1 MALLLN
7 FLAFQVAWFSAV
19 ISAAAGQPW
28 IGMSVMAVAVIL
40 HMVLVP
46 RPAAEF
52 GLVLVCGVIGGTWD
66 SLLVMLG
73 WVSYP
78 SGMLHASAAP
88 YWIVGM
94 WMLFATTLN
103 VSLGWLKSRVW
114 LAVLFGMAGGPLAY
128 ITGAKLGGIVLS
140 QPLFALLA
148 LAAGWG
154 IMMPLLLIVAR
165 RFDGVTEHADARA
178 GWALD

>member
-1 MALLLN
+1 MSLLVN

-28 IGMSVMAVAVIL
+28 IGMSVMAVAVML
-40 HMVLVP
+40 HMTLVA
-46 RPAAEF
+46 RPATEL
-52 GLVLVCGVIGGTWD
+52 GLVVVCAVIGGTWD
-66 SLLVMLG
+66 SVLVALG

-78 SGMLHASAAP
+78 SGMLHDAFAP

-103 VSLGWLKSRVW
+103 VSLGWLKSRAS
-114 LAVLFGMAGGPLAY
+114 LAVLFGVAGGPLAY
-128 ITGAKLGGIVLS
+128 LTGAKLGGIVLS
-140 QPLFALLA
+140 QPLFALMA

-165 RFDGVTEHADARA
+165 RLDGVTVRSAART
-178 GWALD
+178 GWILD